1 MPNINSTLVAM
12 ALMALL
18 AFTPSCAQHVG
29 LRVRTWAYP
38 FLVNPQNP
46 DPMIWRLHTGPDFD
60 VFYGQPKNLPAA
72 GIGFYRGW
80 HPNFH
85 PKQEAV
91 RIPGRL
97 GAFDL
102 EWFQTTTTGR
112 VYRAA
117 TCEYQT
123 QIIKSANL
131 DRDFRNTEYIHVWA
145 YGPDEKQ
152 VEAMTDYLNGMELF
166 REKPKDIILRP
177 WVAGPNDSA
186 EPRRK

>member
-1 MPNINSTLVAM
+1 MPKINSTLVVM

-18 AFTPSCAQHVG
+18 AFTPACAQQVG

-38 FLVNPQNP
+38 FLANPQNP
-46 DPMIWRLHTGPDFD
+46 EPVVWRKLSGMDYD
-60 VFYGQPKNLPAA
+60 AFYGQPKNFPVA
-72 GIGFYRGW
+72 GIGFYRGE

-85 PKQEAV
+85 PKEEAL

-123 QIIKSANL
+123 QIIKYTNAPE
-131 DRDFRNTEYIHVWA
+131 FRYTESIHVWA
-145 YGPDEKQ
+145 YGPDERQ
-152 VEAMTDYLNGMELF
+152 VEAMTGYLNGLELF
-166 REKPKDIILRP
+166 REKPKDVILTP
-177 WVAGPNDSA
+177 WAAGPNDAA